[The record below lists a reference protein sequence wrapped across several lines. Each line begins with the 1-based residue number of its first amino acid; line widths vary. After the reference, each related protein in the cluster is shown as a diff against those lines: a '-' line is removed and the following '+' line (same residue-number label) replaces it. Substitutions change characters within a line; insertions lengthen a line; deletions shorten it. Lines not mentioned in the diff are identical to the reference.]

1 MSELTN
7 ALITYDDVIA
17 KTNIDVL
24 RKIAKVH
31 DFAIFDKGNYNL
43 NIWGIRCNT
52 ADTGTFNDLLLVFYK
67 ANDANPKMNG
77 KWIYDWFSITTD
89 PSDLNLIKPINSKGC
104 AILKEGQFRGAFKDL
119 HKAASYSPCLRRIAI
134 LRLSSK
140 VYVITVSLETFNSLP
155 YISSDAI
162 IRNNI
167 NIREVLNICFIFNY
181 SFICISFETIYKTFL
196 FYSVILQSR
205 NNPTKRIQSMIRNI
219 SCRYSFFFITLNNIS
234 KT

>member
-52 ADTGTFNDLLLVFYK
+52 VDTGTFNDLLLVFYK

-77 KWIYDWFSITTD
+77 KWTYDWFSITTD

-104 AILKEGQFRGAFKDL
+104 AILDEGQFQGAFKLGKHKGDYDAL
-119 HKAASYSPCLRRIAI
+119 VQAKPLPIFRITRKDGDIEISGEPTFEMCGINIHRASKWKIVSTIGLYSAGCQVFESVRDYEDKFIPLVKKAATMYG
-134 LRLSSK
+134 
-140 VYVITVSLETFNSLP
+140 NSFTYTL
-155 YISSDAI
+155 
-162 IRNNI
+162 
-167 NIREVLNICFIFNY
+167 V
-181 SFICISFETIYKTFL
+181 
-196 FYSVILQSR
+196 
-205 NNPTKRIQSMIRNI
+205 NI
-219 SCRYSFFFITLNNIS
+219 SDFD
-234 KT
+234 

>member
-52 ADTGTFNDLLLVFYK
+52 VDTSTFNDLLLVFYK

-77 KWIYDWFSITTD
+77 KWTYDWFSITTD
-89 PSDLNLIKPINSKGC
+89 QRILNSPNMTKHITKTFKVGKHKGDYPALVQVKPLPLYRDNNRDNKLDLSGRISYEMAGINIHRASKWKIIRTIGLYSAGC
-104 AILKEGQFRGAFKDL
+104 QVFESVRDYEDKFMPLVNKAKDL
-119 HKAASYSPCLRRIAI
+119 YG
-134 LRLSSK
+134 
-140 VYVITVSLETFNSLP
+140 NSFTYTLT
-155 YISSDAI
+155 
-162 IRNNI
+162 NI
-167 NIREVLNICFIFNY
+167 KE
-181 SFICISFETIYKTFL
+181 FEL
-196 FYSVILQSR
+196 
-205 NNPTKRIQSMIRNI
+205 
-219 SCRYSFFFITLNNIS
+219 
-234 KT
+234 

>member
-31 DFAIFDKGNYNL
+31 GFVIFDKGNYNL

-67 ANDANPKMNG
+67 ANDADPKING
-77 KWIYDWFSITTD
+77 KWTYDWFSITTD

-104 AILKEGQFRGAFKDL
+104 AILKEGQFRNAFKIGK
-119 HKAASYSPCLRRIAI
+119 HKGDYFVVDTNV
-134 LRLSSK
+134 SK
-140 VYVITVSLETFNSLP
+140 NNLSLP
-155 YISSDAI
+155 EYGLLAI
-162 IRNNI
+162 
-167 NIREVLNICFIFNY
+167 VK
-181 SFICISFETIYKTFL
+181 SA
-196 FYSVILQSR
+196 
-205 NNPTKRIQSMIRNI
+205 TKRYKN
-219 SCRYSFFFITLNNIS
+219 YKFNKN
-234 KT
+234 K

>member
-52 ADTGTFNDLLLVFYK
+52 VDTGTFNDLLLVFYK

-77 KWIYDWFSITTD
+77 KWTYDWFSITTD
-89 PSDLNLIKPINSKGC
+89 PSDLNLIKSINSKGC
-104 AILKEGQFRGAFKDL
+104 AILKEGQFRGAFKVGK
-119 HKAASYSPCLRRIAI
+119 HKGDYPALVQVKP
-134 LRLSSK
+134 LSLS
-140 VYVITVSLETFNSLP
+140 
-155 YISSDAI
+155 
-162 IRNNI
+162 
-167 NIREVLNICFIFNY
+167 
-181 SFICISFETIYKTFL
+181 
-196 FYSVILQSR
+196 
-205 NNPTKRIQSMIRNI
+205 
-219 SCRYSFFFITLNNIS
+219 
-234 KT
+234 

>member
-1 MSELTN
+1 MSELMN

-52 ADTGTFNDLLLVFYK
+52 VDTGTFNDLLLVFYK

-77 KWIYDWFSITTD
+77 KWTYDWFSITTD

-104 AILKEGQFRGAFKDL
+104 AILKEGQFRNAFKIGKHKGDYPALVQVKPLPLYRDNNRDNKLDL
-119 HKAASYSPCLRRIAI
+119 SGRISYEMAGINIHRAS
-134 LRLSSK
+134 K
-140 VYVITVSLETFNSLP
+140 WK
-155 YISSDAI
+155 I
-162 IRNNI
+162 IRTIGLYSAGCQVFESVRDYEDKFMPLVNKAKDLYGNSFTYTLTNI
-167 NIREVLNICFIFNY
+167 KEFKL
-181 SFICISFETIYKTFL
+181 
-196 FYSVILQSR
+196 
-205 NNPTKRIQSMIRNI
+205 
-219 SCRYSFFFITLNNIS
+219 
-234 KT
+234 

>member
-67 ANDANPKMNG
+67 ANDVNPKMNG
-77 KWIYDWFSITTD
+77 KWTYDWFSIT
-89 PSDLNLIKPINSKGC
+89 IWH
-104 AILKEGQFRGAFKDL
+104 F
-119 HKAASYSPCLRRIAI
+119 H
-134 LRLSSK
+134 
-140 VYVITVSLETFNSLP
+140 
-155 YISSDAI
+155 
-162 IRNNI
+162 
-167 NIREVLNICFIFNY
+167 
-181 SFICISFETIYKTFL
+181 
-196 FYSVILQSR
+196 
-205 NNPTKRIQSMIRNI
+205 
-219 SCRYSFFFITLNNIS
+219 
-234 KT
+234 